1 MLIGTLQKMGNE
13 STKLYDD
20 CQKQDRSS
28 ISLLVE
34 ALAKSKLDNMNEK
47 DMHNAIETH
56 HRLRKH
62 VEIKK

>member
-1 MLIGTLQKMGNE
+1 MLLDTLQQMGNE

-34 ALAKSKLDNMNEK
+34 ALAKTKLDNMNEA

-56 HRLRKH
+56 HRLRK
-62 VEIKK
+62 